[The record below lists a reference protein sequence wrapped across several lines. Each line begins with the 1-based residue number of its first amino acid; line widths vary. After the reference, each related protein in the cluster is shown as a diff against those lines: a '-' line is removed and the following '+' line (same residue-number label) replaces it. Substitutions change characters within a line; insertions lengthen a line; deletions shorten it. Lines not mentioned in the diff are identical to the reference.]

1 MVYQKKWSVAAGVL
15 ATITILSACGSNSTT
30 DNTSSASPSAGGAV
44 STAKASEKVTLRL
57 FSNLPD
63 RKSGQG
69 LAEQMIIDNYMKEN
83 PNVKIDVEALAEEP
97 FKNKLKAYMA
107 SNEPLD
113 ITMVH
118 GGAELSTLVKANYVK
133 EVKPADYNSDKF
145 NFLPGVYKSFT
156 FDNKTFGLPR
166 NSDYEVIYFNK
177 KLFAD
182 NGVKVPTTFTELLSS
197 IQAFRDKGIAPMSI
211 NGKDLWS
218 FGEMYQ
224 NIVQRYSGDQ
234 NLILDAVDKKK
245 KFTDDPSFLKAAE
258 YMAQLRDKKL
268 FQDAFMTADYGASQ
282 NLFTQGKAAM
292 WYMGSW
298 EAGMA
303 TNKSLPEDFRNNLTV
318 AKFPIAEDGK
328 GKATD
333 LIAWNGGGYSLVN
346 SSKHPEEAKKFF
358 DYLFSTAQWPKIA
371 WDTGAAVP
379 AQKYTLTGS
388 ESEVQKQLTDVLV
401 NASST
406 PGVSFIDYGTPK
418 FKDDVQNAL
427 GKFFASTQK
436 PSDLVTALQAAADTQ

>member
-1 MVYQKKWSVAAGVL
+1 
-15 ATITILSACGSNSTT
+15 
-30 DNTSSASPSAGGAV
+30 
-44 STAKASEKVTLRL
+44 
-57 FSNLPD
+57 
-63 RKSGQG
+63 
-69 LAEQMIIDNYMKEN
+69 
-83 PNVKIDVEALAEEP
+83 
-97 FKNKLKAYMA
+97 MA

-268 FQDAFMTADYGASQ
+268 FQDAS
-282 NLFTQGKAAM
+282 
-292 WYMGSW
+292 
-298 EAGMA
+298 
-303 TNKSLPEDFRNNLTV
+303 
-318 AKFPIAEDGK
+318 
-328 GKATD
+328 
-333 LIAWNGGGYSLVN
+333 
-346 SSKHPEEAKKFF
+346 
-358 DYLFSTAQWPKIA
+358 
-371 WDTGAAVP
+371 
-379 AQKYTLTGS
+379 
-388 ESEVQKQLTDVLV
+388 
-401 NASST
+401 
-406 PGVSFIDYGTPK
+406 
-418 FKDDVQNAL
+418 
-427 GKFFASTQK
+427 
-436 PSDLVTALQAAADTQ
+436 

>member
-1 MVYQKKWSVAAGVL
+1 MVISKKWARASISAVVL
-15 ATITILSACGSNSTT
+15 AAVTVLSACGNSN
-30 DNTSSASPSAGGAV
+30 NAGNGASPTATGGNA
-44 STAKASEKVTLRL
+44 ASGGEQVTLRF

-69 LAEQMIIDNYMKEN
+69 LAEQMIIDNYVKEN

-118 GGAELSTLVKANYVK
+118 GGAELNTLVQAGYVK
-133 EVKPADYNSDKF
+133 EIDPKAYEGEQF

-156 FDNKTFGLPR
+156 FGDKLYGLPR
-166 NSDYEVIYFNK
+166 NSDYEVIYYNK
-177 KLFAD
+177 KLFDD
-182 NGVKVPTTFTELLSS
+182 NGVKVPTTFTELLAT
-197 IQAFRDKGIAPMSI
+197 IKAFRDKNIAPMSI

-218 FGEMYQ
+218 FGLMFQ
-224 NIVQRYSGDQ
+224 NVVQRYSGDQ

-245 KFTDDPSFLKAAE
+245 KFTDDESFLKAAQ
-258 YMAQLRDKKL
+258 YMAQLRDQKL

-282 NLFTQGKAAM
+282 NLFSQGKAAM

-303 TNKSLPEDFRNNLTV
+303 TNASLSEDFRKNLN
-318 AKFPIAEDGK
+318 AAYFPIAEDGK
-328 GKATD
+328 GVATD
-333 LIAWNGGGYSLVN
+333 LIAWNGGGYALVN

-358 DYLFSTAQWPKIA
+358 DYIFNAKQWPKIA

-379 AQKYTLTGS
+379 AQKYDLTGN

-401 NASST
+401 KATST
-406 PGVSFIDYGTPK
+406 PGASFIDYGSPK

-427 GKFFASTQK
+427 GKFFSSKEK
-436 PSDLVTALQAAADTQ
+436 PEELLAALQAAADSQ